1 MMRTIEKTIWALLCI
16 NAALFLQTASAQ
28 APSTS
33 ATLPMTSQSDEA
45 RQLVQQA
52 LTLYLDRVQQEP
64 ANEILRK
71 AIKIDPN
78 FAMAHELL
86 AQISLNSSEQVSEQ
100 KAAFATRKHATPS
113 EQTVIEWYQD
123 AADHKLLAAIPEM
136 NEVIRQYPHDKW
148 VVWMT
153 TWWLMSQSQF
163 ERALDV
169 YEQSGIKD
177 SPGLLNNMGYD
188 CADLRQFDKAF
199 VYMDQYVASMP
210 GDPNPLDS
218 YAEILRLAGRYDPSI
233 QHYRAALAIDP
244 TFYSSQFGIADTY
257 SLMGDQAR
265 ARREYEIGFARFEVP
280 ELQQVLWKTR
290 RASTYVREGDYAGA
304 DKAFQEI
311 ADYAHSRQ
319 ISQVEADTY
328 RQMAEYQQDPK
339 QAVVFLNKADAALSE
354 GNNAQKI
361 ALQQEEAQVLRARVE
376 LALKTEDAATAKS
389 NLLRLSKLAA
399 NSGDKLID
407 LAYSGAEGAVLFS
420 HEHYQDAISRLE
432 EDITDPRSL
441 KLLIA
446 AYQNTGDSAGAKQ
459 TSELLANLNDPTTE
473 QAMVVPEF
481 KKCMQTSSCGGD
493 LRPVSLPHSK
503 AQAQ

>member
-1 MMRTIEKTIWALLCI
+1 MGNTIWAVLWL

-28 APSTS
+28 TTSTPAP
-33 ATLPMTSQSDEA
+33 LPMTSQSDEA

-71 AIKIDPN
+71 AIKIDPD

-86 AQISLNSSEQVSEQ
+86 AQISLNSAEQVTEQ
-100 KAAFATRKHATPS
+100 KAAFATRKHAS
-113 EQTVIEWYQD
+113 VAEQTVIEWYQD

-136 NEVIRQYPHDKW
+136 NDVIRQYPHDKW

-177 SPGLLNNMGYD
+177 SPGLLNNMGYN

-199 VYMDQYVASMP
+199 VYMDQYVASLP

-218 YAEILRLAGRYDPSI
+218 YAEILRLAGRYEQSI

-265 ARREYEIGFARFEVP
+265 ARREYEIGFARFEIP

-290 RASTYVREGDYAGA
+290 RASTYVREGDYVNA

-311 ADYAHSRQ
+311 ADFAHARQ

-328 RQMAEYQQDPK
+328 RQMSEYQQDPK
-339 QAVVFLNKADAALSE
+339 RAVAFLNKADAALAE
-354 GNNAQKI
+354 GHNAQKI
-361 ALQQEEAQVLRARVE
+361 ALQQEAAQVLRARVE
-376 LALKTEDAATAKS
+376 LALQSGDNVAAK
-389 NLLRLSKLAA
+389 NGLLRLSKLAA

-407 LAYSGAEGAVLFS
+407 LAYSGAEGAVLFA

-441 KLLIA
+441 KLLIT
-446 AYQNTGDSAGAKQ
+446 AYQRTGDIAGAKQ
-459 TSELLANLNDPTTE
+459 TSDVLANLNDPTTE
-473 QAMVVPEF
+473 QAMVVPSF
-481 KKCMQTSSCGGD
+481 RKCMQDSSCSGGMQPAA
-493 LRPVSLPHSK
+493 LRHPHSPVL
-503 AQAQ
+503 